1 MHNTLDSM
9 DKRAQVQPSDA
20 GEFETSDF
28 YLACFLRCIG
38 YELLDLRHEGRR
50 AFFVF
55 EDRLGRPADLIAFFG
70 NKTEVKPLRFVSA
83 IKDLKALLHN
93 S

>member
-1 MHNTLDSM
+1 MDRTLD
-9 DKRAQVQPSDA
+9 RLTTALPGPSPPQ
-20 GEFETSDF
+20 FETGDF

-38 YELLDLRHEGRR
+38 YDLLDMRREGRR

-55 EDRLGRPADLIAFFG
+55 EDRPSRQADLLAFFG

-83 IKDLKALLHN
+83 IKDLKALLHAA
-93 S
+93 

>member
-1 MHNTLDSM
+1 MFSMDMTLDSL
-9 DKRAQVQPSDA
+9 ATENPYPSRY
-20 GEFETSDF
+20 ETGDF

-38 YELLDLRHEGRR
+38 YDLQGLRRDGRR

-55 EDRLGRPADLIAFFG
+55 EDRPSRQADLMGFFG
-70 NKTEVKPLRFVSA
+70 NKAEVKPLQFVSA
-83 IKDLKALLHN
+83 IKDLKALIHN